1 MRESSLESEI
11 KMDSTI
17 YSAFEKKY
25 SNPDSLLY
33 SRKFNAPH
41 KNAAL
46 INDPSKWLTYSMYRT
61 AKWALDR
68 SPFKILGV
76 KYKIPHEDADKEA
89 NDLTIL
95 RFFAQ
100 ENQK

>member
-1 MRESSLESEI
+1 
-11 KMDSTI
+11 
-17 YSAFEKKY
+17 
-25 SNPDSLLY
+25 
-33 SRKFNAPH
+33 
-41 KNAAL
+41 
-46 INDPSKWLTYSMYRT
+46 MYRT

-68 SPFKILGV
+68 SPFKILRV

-89 NDLTIL
+89 NKLTIL

>member
-46 INDPSKWLTYSMYRT
+46 INDPSK
-61 AKWALDR
+61 
-68 SPFKILGV
+68 
-76 KYKIPHEDADKEA
+76 
-89 NDLTIL
+89 
-95 RFFAQ
+95 
-100 ENQK
+100 